1 MSKRIL
7 FIVALVLAS
16 TLAFA
21 QPAGNQRPR
30 RPANDSTNPTLF
42 DYPSAHDPVVAF
54 CDGRYYLFTTGM
66 TVMSSDDMKNWRF
79 EDPVFREL
87 PQWARDKG
95 FRGMPW
101 APDIQYHNGLY
112 YIYYSC
118 SAFGKNTSAIGVA
131 VNKTLNPKSPDF
143 KWEDKGMVVESI
155 PGRDEWNAIDPN
167 MIIDEEGNG
176 WLAFGSF
183 WRGIK
188 MFKLDETLT
197 RPSNPQVWFPIC
209 RRPDGTAP
217 DTVSTDTAVHADPRG
232 TDFDAGNGA
241 VEAPFIFK
249 HGDFYY
255 LFVSFDLCCRG
266 EKSTYNVVVGRSEK
280 VTGPYLSKEGKSL
293 MYGAA
298 TQVVKGND
306 RYPGVGH
313 CAVMNFGGKDY
324 MYFHA
329 YDKENHFASKLLIRE
344 IEWSAD
350 GWPTVT
356 L

>member
-1 MSKRIL
+1 MKR
-7 FIVALVLAS
+7 F
-16 TLAFA
+16 TLAVIALLAAVCLSA
-21 QPAGNQRPR
+21 QPSGQAPQRR
-30 RPANDSTNPTLF
+30 RPANDSSNPTVF
-42 DYPSAHDPVVAF
+42 AYPSAHDPVVAF

-66 TVMSSDDMKNWRF
+66 TCMSSEDMKNWKF
-79 EDPVFREL
+79 EDRVFNEL
-87 PQWARDKG
+87 PQWAKDKG

-101 APDIQYHNGLY
+101 APDIRYHNGLY

-131 VNKTLNPKSPDF
+131 TNKTLNPASPDF
-143 KWEDKGMVVESI
+143 KWEDRGMVIESV

-167 MIIDEEGNG
+167 LIIDDEGTG
-176 WLAFGSF
+176 WLVFGSF

-197 RPSNPQVWFPIC
+197 RPADPQVWFPVC

-217 DTVSTDTAVHADPRG
+217 ETVSTDTAVHADPRG

-241 VEAPFIFK
+241 VEAPFIIK
-249 HGDFYY
+249 RGSYYY

-280 VTGPYLSKEGKSL
+280 VTGPYLDKDGKSM
-293 MYGAA
+293 MYGNA
-298 TQVVKGND
+298 TSVVKGNE

-313 CAVMNFGGKDY
+313 CAVENFGGKDY
-324 MYFHA
+324 MFFHA
-329 YDKENHFASKLLIRE
+329 YDKEENFQSKLLVRE
-344 IEWSAD
+344 VKWSQD
-350 GWPTVT
+350 GWPSVE